1 MNIFLLDWDV
11 PTCAKY
17 HCDKHVVKMI
27 LESTQMLSSVN
38 TKYESDLAPYKPVH
52 QKHPCTLLACET
64 VVNYNHLLYL
74 SKELC
79 KEYTYRYGKVHK
91 CQNVIAKIGQP
102 PVKLTTR
109 GNTAPAQAMPDI
121 YKNTDPIQ
129 AYREYYL
136 HEKQRFAVW
145 KNRPIPSF
153 MTMST
158 V

>member
-52 QKHPCTLLACET
+52 QKHPCTLWAGEP
-64 VVNYNHLLYL
+64 VDNYNHLLYL
-74 SKELC
+74 AKELC

-129 AYREYYL
+129 AYRDYYL

>member
-27 LESTQMLSSVN
+27 LESTQMLSSVH
-38 TKYESDLAPYKPVH
+38 TKYESDQAPYKPVH
-52 QKHPCTLLACET
+52 QKHPCTLWAGET
-64 VVNYNHLLYL
+64 VDNYNHLLYL
-74 SKELC
+74 AKELC

-91 CQNVIAKIGQP
+91 CQNVIAKIGKP
-102 PVKLTTR
+102 PVKLTKR
-109 GNTAPAQAMPDI
+109 GNTAPAQAMPDQ

-129 AYREYYL
+129 AYRDYYL

-153 MTMST
+153 MAMST